1 MDIKNEVTAEGM
13 MDGMMDDMMD
23 GHTPQSIIKMLAE
36 SERIEA
42 ALYTQIARAVP
53 SPELCRMILR
63 RARHEL
69 VEAEKLNML
78 LQLFGAMPAGPSY
91 GTVPFSAGE
100 EKEKK

>member
-1 MDIKNEVTAEGM
+1 MDIKNEVAVE
-13 MDGMMDDMMD
+13 GMMDDMMD
-23 GHTPQSIIKMLAE
+23 GHTPQSIIRMLAE
-36 SERIEA
+36 SERMEA

-78 LQLFGAMPAGPSY
+78 SQLFGVMPAGPSY